1 MKWSFKI
8 GRVFGIQL
16 RVHITFF
23 LIIAYAAYI
32 WGVTYEGGYGGAVY
46 GSFLITLLFACVV
59 IHELCHSLMAIH
71 FGGEVAS
78 ITLLPIGGV
87 SLLKNMP
94 EEPRKELWVSVV
106 GPLSNVVIALL
117 LGIVYVALPGKT
129 AISNTEDFTNA
140 LTAISAQG
148 FITYMLVINLMLAV
162 FNLLPAFPLDGGRV
176 LRSLLARRMSHVRAT
191 RVAVTIGQLFAFGLG
206 LAGLLLGAWLWIVIA
221 VFIYMGAGQEGAGA
235 ETKSILSGLR
245 VRQALTGNVRVLAPT
260 DRLSEV
266 VTLMMHLFQE
276 DFPVVEG
283 ERLTGVLTRSDLIR
297 GLHDLGPEAQV
308 SQVMTRDFPVVDADA
323 LFSEVYQKMN
333 ETGVKAV
340 PVLEDGKLLGLV
352 TLEHLSEVFMLIT
365 ASHRPSPP
373 DAPPA
378 PKWQETPG

>member
-8 GRVFGIQL
+8 GRAFGIQL
-16 RVHITFF
+16 RVHVTFF

-32 WGVTYEGGYGGAVY
+32 WGVSDGGGVSGAVY

-117 LGIVYVALPGKT
+117 LGIVYVALPGRT
-129 AISNTEDFTNA
+129 AVASIDDFANV
-140 LTAISAQG
+140 LTAISVEG

-162 FNLLPAFPLDGGRV
+162 FNMLPAFPLDGGRV
-176 LRSLLARRMSHVRAT
+176 LRSLLSLRMSPVRAT
-191 RVAVTIGQLFAFGLG
+191 RLAVTIGQMFAFGLG
-206 LAGLLLGAWLWIVIA
+206 LAGVLLGAWLWIVVA

-235 ETKSILSGLR
+235 QTKSILSGLR
-245 VRQALTGNVRVLAPT
+245 VRQALTGNVRVMAPT
-260 DRLSEV
+260 DRLSVV
-266 VTLMMHLFQE
+266 VTEMMHLFQE

-283 ERLTGVLTRSDLIR
+283 ERLAGVLTRSDLIR
-297 GLHDLGPEAQV
+297 GLHDLGPEAAV
-308 SQVMTRDFPVVDADA
+308 SQVMTKDFPVVDADA
-323 LFSEVYQKMN
+323 PFSEVYQKMN

-340 PVLEDGKLLGLV
+340 PVLENGKLLGLV
-352 TLEHLSEVFMLIT
+352 TLEHLSEVFMLLT
-365 ASHRPSPP
+365 TTQRPTPP
-373 DAPPA
+373 VL
-378 PKWQETPG
+378 PKSA